1 MRSIDEWMIWRQSG
15 KKKKHQI
22 KTILGFLS
30 WKMTAQG
37 RIADMPEPADGFNLL
52 SCNHVRVLFAP
63 RSPWCLLIT
72 WVFLC
77 LSSSSG
83 WAWPSQW
90 HWRPWCLWAAS
101 TLACTRFW
109 WAILSTRTH
118 THAHIVQYKTL
129 KLNMGFIIHCVWLS
143 CLAEALIQDSKFSRH
158 FMLPS
163 FKWEASAL
171 MTHAVIFLSR
181 LLRP

>member
-1 MRSIDEWMIWRQSG
+1 MSADNVGIFVPQFQFG
-15 KKKKHQI
+15 VGL
-22 KTILGFLS
+22 TI
-30 WKMTAQG
+30 A
-37 RIADMPEPADGFNLL
+37 
-52 SCNHVRVLFAP
+52 V
-63 RSPWCLLIT
+63 
-72 WVFLC
+72 
-77 LSSSSG
+77 
-83 WAWPSQW
+83 
-90 HWRPWCLWAAS
+90 
-101 TLACTRFW
+101 TLATLVS
-109 WAILSTRTH
+109 LSRLYTGMHSVLVSYSLNLHTH